1 MADESLSEAF
11 VEAPIEDPVLA
22 CVVSLRD
29 RLPTCDVRKLILDNF
44 AVSAIKSAKKLLW
57 AARQAVLRQNKKK
70 LIDRRA
76 AQRAV
81 EEVEFEDLIDF
92 VDCLDECEKLPLV
105 SVSAKDLVLLP
116 AAAFKPRPRSES
128 TEDIAGV
135 LSSHRESFET
145 IQNKI
150 TVLERE
156 LQSNICAVQESVNQ
170 VSLQLKGHFSDD
182 PSHYRSAHRQTEK
195 AGSREHTD
203 RSLNVVVFGV
213 PESRDLLGM
222 EALVSRAFESVV
234 GRKVTFTDCRRIGRF
249 STESVRS
256 RPLLVKFA
264 SVWDRRLLLSSKY
277 KLKDFSEA
285 NLFVREDRPPNER
298 KGSARQQAS
307 QQGVSATTKSLAHQG
322 GDPSSGARID
332 LVDNGEHVN

>member
-234 GRKVTFTDCRRIGRF
+234 GR
-249 STESVRS
+249 
-256 RPLLVKFA
+256 
-264 SVWDRRLLLSSKY
+264 RLHLQIAGELGDSQLSQ
-277 KLKDFSEA
+277 L
-285 NLFVREDRPPNER
+285 
-298 KGSARQQAS
+298 
-307 QQGVSATTKSLAHQG
+307 
-322 GDPSSGARID
+322 GAD
-332 LVDNGEHVN
+332 LYS